1 MFPYRP
7 RDYKNSTY
15 SQSLLVNMLK
25 EWGNNKLLVNLSVA
39 LLFLLFASAVTWPLL
54 ISPDPHDHADTLFNT
69 WLIHWNNFAIFS
81 GNNPVNQPIFE
92 GFQDADGRNDFLLA
106 QSTVA
111 IPFQLL
117 GVNPVIQSC
126 QPRIKATERRDLL
139 FVKGFPDPRLSSSKS
154 NPLIVSSTD

>member
-1 MFPYRP
+1 
-7 RDYKNSTY
+7 
-15 SQSLLVNMLK
+15 MLK

-39 LLFLLFASAVTWPLL
+39 LLFLLFASVVTWPILV
-54 ISPDPHDHADTLFNT
+54 SPNPHDHADTLFNT

-92 GFQDADGRNDFLLA
+92 GFQDADGRHDFLLA

-117 GVNPVIQSC
+117 GVNPI
-126 QPRIKATERRDLL
+126 RTHNLL
-139 FVKGFPDPRLSSSKS
+139 LVLSLTFAGFAMFILAGELSISIWAGFS
-154 NPLIVSSTD
+154 LEQ